1 MLDFYL
7 ENKIYSFLLKIEN
20 MDTLRNVFISVNIRR
35 NIIASQ
41 KLKYFMNKKLTSDR
55 DETFKR
61 ISETLFFLRM

>member
-1 MLDFYL
+1 
-7 ENKIYSFLLKIEN
+7 

-61 ISETLFFLRM
+61 ISET

>member
-41 KLKYFMNKKLTSDR
+41 KLKYFMNEKLTSDR

>member
-41 KLKYFMNKKLTSDR
+41 KLKYFMNEKLPSDR

-61 ISETLFFLRM
+61 ISET